1 MFYVDIRNAFKVRE
15 ALDQFD
21 HEIEK
26 AQEYADAIGW
36 LQKNKNKTYLMID
49 SSSFRMKLPAEV
61 VDIIIAEYQRRINN
75 LQNIVRIPVEGSG
88 S

>member
-1 MFYVDIRNAFKVRE
+1 MFYIDIKNAFKVRE

-26 AQEYADAIGW
+26 MQEYTGAIEW

-49 SSSFRMKLPAEV
+49 NGSFRMELPAEV
-61 VDIIIAEYQRRINN
+61 VDIIIAEYQRRIDN
-75 LQNIVRIPVEGSG
+75 LENTVRIPVEGSG

>member
-1 MFYVDIRNAFKVRE
+1 MFYIDIKNAFKVRK

-26 AQEYADAIGW
+26 MQEYTGAIEW

-49 SSSFRMKLPAEV
+49 SSSFRMELPTEV
-61 VDIIIAEYQRRINN
+61 VDIIIAEYQRRIDN
-75 LQNIVRIPVEGSG
+75 LENTVRIPVEGSG

>member
-1 MFYVDIRNAFKVRE
+1 MFYIDIKNAFKVRE
-15 ALDQFD
+15 ALNQFD

-26 AQEYADAIGW
+26 AQEYADAIEW
-36 LQKNKNKTYLMID
+36 LQKNRNKTYLMID
-49 SSSFRMKLPAEV
+49 SSSFRMELPAEV

-75 LQNIVRIPVEGSG
+75 LQNIVRIPVEDSG

>member
-1 MFYVDIRNAFKVRE
+1 MFYIDIKNSFKVRE

-26 AQEYADAIGW
+26 MQEYTGAIEW

-49 SSSFRMKLPAEV
+49 SSSFRIELPAEV
-61 VDIIIAEYQRRINN
+61 VDVIIAEYQRRIDN
-75 LQNIVRIPVEGSG
+75 LENTVRIPVESSG
-88 S
+88 A